1 MLSPISTIPLQQM
14 KTSVQYF
21 RRLTRPTLLLDKTKC
36 LANIKRMASKAKKHH
51 LQFRPH
57 FKTHQSLEIGR
68 WFKDFGIDKIAVSSL
83 SMANYF
89 SKEWNDITVAF
100 PTNILEI
107 ETINSLAS
115 NIILNLTVEN
125 TESVQFLKKNL
136 THKVNVFIQID
147 VGYGRTGI
155 DPSNTMYINEI
166 LHVIDE
172 SPMMEFV
179 GFLYHAR
186 HTYSC
191 RSKDCIQNIHN
202 HGLKVITELKNHYLK
217 SYPNLIVSLGDTPS
231 CSVAENFSGVD
242 EIRPGNFVFY
252 DLMQHQIGSNAIE
265 DIAVAMACP
274 IVAKH
279 RTRSEI
285 VIYGGGIHFSK
296 DRITENSTTIY
307 GKVVEKAASGWEK
320 IVKNTYVKSVSQEH
334 GVVKVPPKDFD
345 KYTIGAVILIL
356 PVHSCMTVDEMKQ
369 YLTTEGQKISTL
381 NRL

>member
-1 MLSPISTIPLQQM
+1 MGEFPNI
-14 KTSVQYF
+14 KK
-21 RRLTRPTLLLDKTKC
+21 PTLLLDKTKC

-68 WFKDFGIDKIAVSSL
+68 WFKDFGVDKIAVSSL

-107 ETINSLAS
+107 DTINSLAS
-115 NIILNLTVEN
+115 NITLNLTVEN
-125 TESVQFLKKNL
+125 TESVEYLKKHL
-136 THKVNVFIQID
+136 THKVNLFIQID

-155 DPSNTMYINEI
+155 DPSNTTYTNDI
-166 LHVIDE
+166 LHVIDD
-172 SPMMEFV
+172 SKMMEFV
-179 GFLYHAR
+179 GFLYHAG

-191 RSKDCIQNIHN
+191 RSKDCIENIHH
-202 HGLKVITELKNHYLK
+202 HGLKVINELKNQYLK

-231 CSVAENFSGVD
+231 CSISEDFQSID

-279 RTRSEI
+279 KDRSEI

-296 DRITENSTTIY
+296 DRIIENGTTIY
-307 GKVVEKAASGWEK
+307 GKVVEKTASGWGK
-320 IVKNTYVKSVSQEH
+320 VVKDTYLKRVSQEH
-334 GVVKVPPKDFD
+334 GIVKVPSEDFD
-345 KYTIGAVILIL
+345 HYAIGDYLLIL
-356 PVHSCMTVDEMKQ
+356 PVHSCMTVDVMTN
-369 YLTTEGQKISTL
+369 YLTLEGQEISTL
-381 NRL
+381 NSL